1 MSADNGVILKKTK
14 LKYIVIEYQ
23 GEYETTKITF
33 DNLAEALKY
42 ISENCNDTEYGI
54 TLRGF
59 IDE

>member
-42 ISENCNDTEYGI
+42 IAENCNDTEYGI

-59 IDE
+59 IK

>member
-23 GEYETTKITF
+23 GEYETTKISF
-33 DNLAEALKY
+33 DKLSEALKY
-42 ISENCNDTEYGI
+42 IAENCNDTEYGI
-54 TLRGF
+54 TLKGF